1 MEQLFLLLLDQPQ
14 KQKKK
19 TFQLLKLPG
28 NSCTDQIKVFQQ
40 LNVECD
46 DDGVGDHCTTANGTT
61 K

>member
-1 MEQLFLLLLDQPQ
+1 MEQLFFAFTRPATET
-14 KQKKK
+14 KKK

-46 DDGVGDHCTTANGTT
+46 DGGIGDQCTTANGTT